1 MAKKFLTDLNLF
13 KNELQN
19 ARIQNLASAPS
30 APVTGQFYY
39 DTVDAAIKFYDGAV
53 WQLLAIGGTVDD
65 AITAAITAL
74 DLANT
79 YDAKGAATT
88 ALNSSKTYTNTVASG
103 LSTDITNAIA
113 TANSYADGLAANYDA
128 AGTGSTEADAALA
141 DAKTYTNTVASGLT
155 TDIATAKAAAEAVA
169 ATYTDSA
176 VAALVDSAP
185 ATLDTL
191 NELAAALGDNPDV
204 ITDLTAVAAGK
215 QDALVA
221 GTGITLNGETNTI
234 SVTAGTY
241 DAAGSATAAQ
251 AAAELYA
258 DGLASNYDAAGAAT
272 TAGASALADSKTYT
286 NTVAAGLQTDID
298 NAVAASFAS
307 SAGDGL
313 DVTDGVISIDAGTGL
328 NFSAGGALKI
338 DRTTVDTYY
347 DAAGAAAAAQSAAT
361 TAAGTYTDGRETAIT
376 SAYQTYADTKETNIT
391 AAYEAAD
398 DVLTS
403 AVAGVASDL
412 SDAESQLG
420 TDITNA
426 IATASTYTNTVA
438 AGLTSDIANVSS
450 DSSDALTALSSS
462 VTSGYNDADNV
473 VLSTLRSE
481 IAAAAEGLDVK
492 ESARVATTENITLSG
507 LQTVDGV
514 TLVAGDRVLVKDQT
528 ATETNGIYVVVDGG
542 AWTRSTDA
550 DEPSELNAGTFVF
563 VEEGSANSD
572 SGFAVSSDNPI
583 TIGTDAMVW
592 TQFSGAGTVVAG
604 VGIDKTGVTLS
615 VVAGSGITVD
625 GSGVSIASD
634 YTGQA
639 SITTVGTI
647 TSGTWEGDTVAVAHG
662 GTGATSLTSG
672 EYLVGNGTG
681 AVSSVSSIP
690 GSDISGDI
698 AGNADNV
705 NGTVAIAN
713 GGTGATTAAG
723 ARSNLSATT
732 KYAANNG
739 SLTPSAS
746 VITWA
751 VTHSIGTL
759 DVTVQVRDLAD
770 NALVEVDVVITNTNS
785 VTLSWISNDTVA
797 ADSYRVVVVG

>member
-39 DTVDAAIKFYDGAV
+39 DTVDSAIKFYDGAV

-113 TANSYADGLAANYDA
+113 AANSYADGLAANYDP
-128 AGTGSTEADAALA
+128 AGTGATEAAAALA

-155 TDIATAKAAAEAVA
+155 TDIATAKAAAEATA

-176 VAALVDSAP
+176 ITSLVGGAP
-185 ATLDTL
+185 ELLDTL

-272 TAGASALADSKTYT
+272 TALADSKTYT

-313 DVTDGVISIDAGTGL
+313 DVTDGILSVDAGTGL
-328 NFSAGGALKI
+328 NFNAGGALKI

-347 DAAGAAAAAQSAAT
+347 DAAGSAAAAQSAAEA
-361 TAAGTYTDGRETAIT
+361 TAATYTDGRETAIT
-376 SAYQTYADTKETNIT
+376 SAYQTYANPNE
-391 AAYEAAD
+391 
-398 DVLTS
+398 LTF
-403 AVAGVASDL
+403 
-412 SDAESQLG
+412 
-420 TDITNA
+420 
-426 IATASTYTNTVA
+426 
-438 AGLTSDIANVSS
+438 
-450 DSSDALTALSSS
+450 
-462 VTSGYNDADNV
+462 
-473 VLSTLRSE
+473 
-481 IAAAAEGLDVK
+481 K
-492 ESARVATTENITLSG
+492 ESGCFV
-507 LQTVDGV
+507 LQ
-514 TLVAGDRVLVKDQT
+514 
-528 ATETNGIYVVVDGG
+528 
-542 AWTRSTDA
+542 
-550 DEPSELNAGTFVF
+550 P
-563 VEEGSANSD
+563 
-572 SGFAVSSDNPI
+572 
-583 TIGTDAMVW
+583 
-592 TQFSGAGTVVAG
+592 
-604 VGIDKTGVTLS
+604 
-615 VVAGSGITVD
+615 
-625 GSGVSIASD
+625 
-634 YTGQA
+634 
-639 SITTVGTI
+639 
-647 TSGTWEGDTVAVAHG
+647 
-662 GTGATSLTSG
+662 
-672 EYLVGNGTG
+672 
-681 AVSSVSSIP
+681 
-690 GSDISGDI
+690 
-698 AGNADNV
+698 
-705 NGTVAIAN
+705 
-713 GGTGATTAAG
+713 
-723 ARSNLSATT
+723 
-732 KYAANNG
+732 
-739 SLTPSAS
+739 
-746 VITWA
+746 
-751 VTHSIGTL
+751 
-759 DVTVQVRDLAD
+759 
-770 NALVEVDVVITNTNS
+770 
-785 VTLSWISNDTVA
+785 
-797 ADSYRVVVVG
+797 

>member
-39 DTVDAAIKFYDGAV
+39 DTVDSAIKFYDGAV

-113 TANSYADGLAANYDA
+113 AANSYADGLAANYDP
-128 AGTGSTEADAALA
+128 AGTGATEAAAALA

-155 TDIATAKAAAEAVA
+155 TDIATAKAAAEATA

-176 VAALVDSAP
+176 ITSLVGGAP
-185 ATLDTL
+185 ELLDTL

-251 AAAELYA
+251 TAAELYA

-272 TAGASALADSKTYT
+272 TALADSKTYT

-313 DVTDGVISIDAGTGL
+313 DVTDGILSVDAGTGL
-328 NFSAGGALKI
+328 NFNAGGALKI

-347 DAAGAAAAAQSAAT
+347 DAAGSAAAAQSAAEA
-361 TAAGTYTDGRETAIT
+361 TAATYTDGRETAIT
-376 SAYQTYADTKETNIT
+376 SAYQTYANTKETNIT
-391 AAYEAAD
+391 AAFEGADDLLAAD
-398 DVLTS
+398 IATNTQAIVD
-403 AVAGVASDL
+403 
-412 SDAESQLG
+412 LG
-420 TDITNA
+420 TATTSS
-426 IATASTYTNTVA
+426 IATGVQTSKDYTNTVQA
-438 AGLTSDIANVSS
+438 ALASDISNVAS
-450 DSSDALTALSSS
+450 DFASADSALDASLTADFQAA
-462 VTSGYNDADNV
+462 DAV

-481 IAAAAEGLDVK
+481 ISAAAEGLDVK
-492 ESARVATTENITLSG
+492 ESVRVATTENVTLSG

-572 SGFAVSSDNPI
+572 SGFVVSSDNPI

-604 VGIDKTGVTLS
+604 LGIDKTGVTLS

-625 GSGVSIASD
+625 GGGVSIASD

-647 TSGTWEGDTVAVAHG
+647 TSGTWNGSTIDVANG

-723 ARSNLSATT
+723 ARSNLGATT
-732 KYAANNG
+732 KYAANNT
-739 SLTPSAS
+739 SLTPTGGVVSW
-746 VITWA
+746 T

-759 DVTVQVRDLAD
+759 DVTVQLRDLAD
-770 NALVEVDVVITNTNS
+770 NALVEVDVVITSSNV
-785 VTLSWISNDTVA
+785 VTLSWISNTTVA

>member
-1 MAKKFLTDLNLF
+1 MAKQFLTNLNLN
-13 KNELQN
+13 KNQLLN
-19 ARIQNLASAPS
+19 AVIHSEATAPGT
-30 APVTGQFYY
+30 PVAGQIYY
-39 DTVDAAIKFYDGAV
+39 NSVDTVLYVFDGSI
-53 WQLLAIGGTVDD
+53 WQQLAIGGTVDD
-65 AITAAITAL
+65 AIAAAITAL

-79 YDAKGAATT
+79 YDAKGAAAAAQT
-88 ALNSSKTYTNTVASG
+88 AAQ
-103 LSTDITNAIA
+103 
-113 TANSYADGLAANYDA
+113 SYADGLAGNYDA
-128 AGTGSTEADAALA
+128 SGSAATA
-141 DAKTYTNTVASGLT
+141 EQNAKDFTNTTATSLTSAISTAESNAAS
-155 TDIATAKAAAEAVA
+155 
-169 ATYTDSA
+169 YTDSA

-185 ATLDTL
+185 GTLDTL
-191 NELAAALGDNPDV
+191 NELAAALGDDPDV
-204 ITDLTAVAAGK
+204 ITNLTSVASGK
-215 QDALVA
+215 QNALVA
-221 GTGITLNGETNTI
+221 GTGITLDGGTNTI

-241 DAAGSATAAQ
+241 DAAGTGASEAATALQ
-251 AAAELYA
+251 SSK
-258 DGLASNYDAAGAAT
+258 DFTNT
-272 TAGASALADSKTYT
+272 TATS
-286 NTVAAGLQTDID
+286 LQGDID
-298 NAVAASFAS
+298 NAVANIFATS
-307 SAGDGL
+307 EGNGLEVVEGVLNVDLGAGL
-313 DVTDGVISIDAGTGL
+313 DFDGTGQVR
-328 NFSAGGALKI
+328 I
-338 DRTTVDTYY
+338 DRTVVDTYY
-347 DAAGAAAAAQSAAT
+347 DAAGAATAAQSAAT
-361 TAAGTYTDGRETAIT
+361 TAAATYTDGRETAIT
-376 SAYQTYADTKETNIT
+376 SAYQTYANTKETNIT

-412 SDAESQLG
+412 SDAEAQLG

-438 AGLTSDIANVSS
+438 TGLTSDIANVAS
-450 DSSDALTALSSS
+450 DASDALTALS
-462 VTSGYNDADNV
+462 TSLTTDFTNADNA

-572 SGFAVSSDNPI
+572 SGFVVSSDNPI

-604 VGIDKTGVTLS
+604 NGIDKTGTTLS
-615 VVAGSGITVD
+615 VVAGSGIDVD

-647 TSGTWEGDTVAVAHG
+647 TSGTWNGSTIDVANG

-672 EYLVGNGTG
+672 DYLVGNGTG
-681 AVSSVSSIP
+681 AVSTVSSIP

-705 NGTVAIAN
+705 NGTVAIVN

-732 KYAANNG
+732 KYSENNT
-739 SLTPSAS
+739 SLTPSS
-746 VITWA
+746 GVVNWA
-751 VTHSIGTL
+751 ITHSIGTL
-759 DVTVQVRDLAD
+759 DVTVQMRDLSD
-770 NALVEVDVVITNTNS
+770 NSLVMADVVITNTNT
-785 VTLSWISNDTVA
+785 VTISWIANGTVA